1 MEYPVAAA
9 DDEGQM
15 SYLPPVQLTNSDA
28 QVETINI
35 DLHVIG
41 RFKGLE
47 SLIKTYS
54 QFWPLANKSSLSAS
68 V

>member
-35 DLHVIG
+35 DLIG